1 MSVLRPFP
9 NAYGMQVVVHT
20 NDHPPPHIHIFI
32 PPGGRETRYKWPE
45 LQPLKGDPPLQR
57 SAEKALRRYL
67 DAYGDEIREKL
78 NSVYA
83 QRAA

>member
-1 MSVLRPFP
+1 MYLVP
-9 NAYGMQVVVHT
+9 
-20 NDHPPPHIHIFI
+20 
-32 PPGGRETRYKWPE
+32 
-45 LQPLKGDPPLQR
+45 QPR